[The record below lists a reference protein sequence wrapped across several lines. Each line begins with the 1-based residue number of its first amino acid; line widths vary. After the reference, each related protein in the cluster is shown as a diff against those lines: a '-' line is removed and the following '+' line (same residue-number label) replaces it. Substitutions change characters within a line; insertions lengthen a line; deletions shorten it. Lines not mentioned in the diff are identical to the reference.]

1 MLPKSIQNLID
12 ELSKLPGVGPKTAAR
27 LTFYLLSKPQYDID
41 NIGNA
46 FLGLNKNIKKCKN
59 CFNITDKEVCF
70 VCENDKRNQSLVAVV
85 EEPLDV
91 IALEKSYGYDGIYH
105 VLGGSISPIEGI
117 GPENLRIQEL
127 INRITDGNIEEII
140 LATNPDLEGE
150 ATAAYIKDK
159 ISSTGKTLKVTRIAR
174 GLPVGG
180 ELEYAD
186 EVTLKRS
193 MEGRREY

>member
-41 NIGNA
+41 NIGKA
-46 FLGLNKNIKKCKN
+46 FLDLNTNIKKCKN

-70 VCENDKRNQSLVAVV
+70 VCENDKRNQAVVAVV

-91 IALEKSYGYDGIYH
+91 IALEKSYGYDGVYH

-127 INRITDGNIEEII
+127 LNRITSGEIEEII

-159 ISSTGKTLKVTRIAR
+159 IANSGKKLKVTRIAR

-193 MEGRREY
+193 MEGRRDY